1 MGLEARL
8 ADLHAMAEASSR
20 LVRLYGE
27 ALIPQARLTLESSRA
42 SYSVGRVDF
51 LTTLTAFTA
60 LLEYRLRYAEET
72 GNLVRA
78 LAEIGPLVGETPLG
92 EPLGSQP

>member
-1 MGLEARL
+1 
-8 ADLHAMAEASSR
+8 
-20 LVRLYGE
+20 
-27 ALIPQARLTLESSRA
+27 
-42 SYSVGRVDF
+42 VDF